1 MPKDISVGF
10 IGFGEAGFEIAKGL
24 RSEGVRQMLLYDT
37 ALTDLLEKRA
47 AETGAEVTRGLKALT
62 EKSDLILSVVPPGV
76 SVEVSRELLRHLREG
91 QFYLDLTS
99 SFPEDMKSVAAMVKT
114 SRAHFVDGAM
124 MGALPVHGHKVLIY
138 VSGNQAETVARRLNA
153 IGMNVKVVGREPGQ
167 ASAVKLI
174 LSVATKGFGSIL
186 VEMLLASHYFDV
198 DDPVLE
204 ALELFYTKG
213 LQAYIDR
220 NVGSSAIYAG
230 RRIVEMEASAKLL
243 KQIGVDPIM
252 TDATVARLKWLDSLE
267 LDTFFKGQV
276 PGGYKEVLDAWEQM
290 GLFDN
295 MPDGIPS
302 EKKLSK
308 S

>member
-1 MPKDISVGF
+1 MLKDVSVGF

-24 RSEGVRQMLLYDT
+24 RSEGVARMVLYDI
-37 ALTDLLEKRA
+37 ARTDLLEDRA
-47 AETGAEVTRGLKALT
+47 AEAGVEVTQGLKALA
-62 EKSDLILSVVPPGV
+62 EKSNLILSVVPPGV
-76 SVEVSRELLRHLREG
+76 SVEVSQELLKHLKQG

-99 SFPEDMKSVAAMVKT
+99 SFPEDMKSVASMVMA
-114 SRAHFVDGAM
+114 SGAHFVDGAM

-138 VSGNQAETVARRLNA
+138 VAGNQAETVARRLNT

-186 VEMLLASHYFDV
+186 LEMLLASHYFDV

-204 ALELFYTKG
+204 ALEQFYSKG

-230 RRIVEMEASAKLL
+230 RRVVEMEASLKLL
-243 KQIGVDPIM
+243 QQIGIDPIM
-252 TDATVARLKWLDSLE
+252 TEATVARLKWLDSLG
-267 LDTFFKGQV
+267 LSAFFKGKV

-290 GLFDN
+290 GLFAK
-295 MPDGIPS
+295 MPDRAPS
-302 EKKLSK
+302 E
-308 S
+308 

>member
-1 MPKDISVGF
+1 MRKDVSVGF

-24 RSEGVRQMLLYDT
+24 RSEGVTRMALYKRNR
-37 ALTDLLEKRA
+37 TDLLESRA
-47 AETGAEVTRGLKALT
+47 AEAGVEVAQGLKALA

-76 SVEVSRELLRHLREG
+76 SIEVSRELLKYLKQG

-99 SFPEDMKSVAAMVKT
+99 SFPEDMKSVASMVMA
-114 SRAHFVDGAM
+114 SGAHFVDGAM

-138 VSGNQAETVARRLNA
+138 VAGNQAETVARRLNA
-153 IGMNVKVVGREPGQ
+153 IGMNVKVVGSEPGQ

-198 DDPVLE
+198 DNPVLE
-204 ALELFYTKG
+204 ALEQFYTKG

-243 KQIGVDPIM
+243 KQIGVAPIM
-252 TDATVARLKWLDSLE
+252 TEATIARLKWLDSLG
-267 LDTFFKGQV
+267 LSAFFKGKV
-276 PGGYKEVLDAWEQM
+276 PGGYRDVLAAWEQM
-290 GLFDN
+290 GLFAK
-295 MPDGIPS
+295 MPDRTSSG
-302 EKKLSK
+302 
-308 S
+308 

>member
-1 MPKDISVGF
+1 MRKDVSVGF

-24 RSEGVRQMLLYDT
+24 RSEGVTRMALYKRKR
-37 ALTDLLEKRA
+37 TDLLESRA
-47 AETGAEVTRGLKALT
+47 AEAGVEVAQGLKALA

-76 SVEVSRELLRHLREG
+76 SIEVSRELLKYLKQG

-99 SFPEDMKSVAAMVKT
+99 SFPEDMKSVASMVMA
-114 SRAHFVDGAM
+114 SGAHFVDGAM

-138 VSGNQAETVARRLNA
+138 IAGKQAEAVARRLNA
-153 IGMNVKVVGREPGQ
+153 IGMNVKVIGSEPGQ

-198 DDPVLE
+198 DNPVLE
-204 ALELFYTKG
+204 ALEQFYTKG

-243 KQIGVDPIM
+243 KQIGVAPIM
-252 TDATVARLKWLDSLE
+252 TEATIARLKWLDSLG
-267 LDTFFKGQV
+267 LSAFFKGNV
-276 PGGYKEVLDAWEQM
+276 PGGYRDVLAAWEQM
-290 GLFDN
+290 GLFAK
-295 MPDGIPS
+295 MPDRTSSG
-302 EKKLSK
+302 
-308 S
+308 

>member
-1 MPKDISVGF
+1 MRKDVSVGF

-24 RSEGVRQMLLYDT
+24 RSEGVTRMALYKRKR
-37 ALTDLLEKRA
+37 TDLLESRA
-47 AETGAEVTRGLKALT
+47 AEAGVEVAQGLKALA

-76 SVEVSRELLRHLREG
+76 SIEVSRELLKYLKQG

-99 SFPEDMKSVAAMVKT
+99 SFPEDMKSVASMVMA
-114 SRAHFVDGAM
+114 SGAHFVDGAM

-138 VSGNQAETVARRLNA
+138 IAGKQAEAVARRLNA
-153 IGMNVKVVGREPGQ
+153 IGMNVKVIGSEPGQ

-198 DDPVLE
+198 DNPVLE
-204 ALELFYTKG
+204 ALEQFYTKG

-243 KQIGVDPIM
+243 KQIGVAPIM
-252 TDATVARLKWLDSLE
+252 TEATIARLKWLDSLG
-267 LDTFFKGQV
+267 LSAFFKGKV
-276 PGGYKEVLDAWEQM
+276 PGGYRDVLAAWEQM
-290 GLFDN
+290 GLFAK
-295 MPDGIPS
+295 MPDRTSSG
-302 EKKLSK
+302 
-308 S
+308 

>member
-1 MPKDISVGF
+1 MLKDVSIGF

-24 RSEGVRQMLLYDT
+24 RSEGLTRMALY
-37 ALTDLLEKRA
+37 ARHRTDLLETRA
-47 AETGAEVTRGLKALT
+47 AAAGVEVTPGLKVLS

-76 SVEVSRELLRHLREG
+76 SIEVSRDLLQYLKPA

-99 SFPEDMKSVAAMVKT
+99 SFPEDMKSVAVMAKASGVY
-114 SRAHFVDGAM
+114 FVDGAM

-138 VSGNQAETVARRLNA
+138 VAGNHAATAARRLNA

-198 DDPVLE
+198 DDAVLE
-204 ALELFYTKG
+204 ALEQFYTKG

-230 RRIVEMEASAKLL
+230 RRIVEMEASVKLL
-243 KQIGVDPIM
+243 KHIGVDPIM
-252 TDATVARLKWLDSLE
+252 TAATVARLKWLDSLG
-267 LDTFFKGQV
+267 LPAFFKGQV
-276 PGGYKEVLDAWEQM
+276 PGGYREVLAAWEEM
-290 GLFDN
+290 GLFAK
-295 MPDGIPS
+295 MPERTSSG
-302 EKKLSK
+302 
-308 S
+308 

>member
-1 MPKDISVGF
+1 MLKDISVGF

-24 RSEGVRQMLLYDT
+24 RSEGVTRMALYKRNRT
-37 ALTDLLEKRA
+37 GLLENRA
-47 AETGAEVTRGLKALT
+47 AEAGVEVTQGLKALA
-62 EKSDLILSVVPPGV
+62 EKSDMLLSVVPPGV
-76 SVEVSRELLRHLREG
+76 SVEVSRELLKHLEPG

-99 SFPEDMKSVAAMVKT
+99 SFPEDMKAVASMFVA
-114 SRAHFVDGAM
+114 SGAHFVDGAM

-138 VSGNQAETVARRLNA
+138 VAGNQAETVARRLNA
-153 IGMNVKVVGREPGQ
+153 IGMNVKVVGSEQGQ

-198 DDPVLE
+198 DEPVLE
-204 ALELFYTKG
+204 ALEQFYTKG

-252 TDATVARLKWLDSLE
+252 TAATVARLKWLDSLG
-267 LDTFFKGQV
+267 LPAFFKGEVPDGYRQV
-276 PGGYKEVLDAWEQM
+276 LAAWEQM
-290 GLFDN
+290 GLFAK
-295 MPDGIPS
+295 MPDRTAS
-302 EKKLSK
+302 E
-308 S
+308 

>member
-1 MPKDISVGF
+1 MLKDVSVGF

-24 RSEGVRQMLLYDT
+24 RSEGVARMVLYDI
-37 ALTDLLEKRA
+37 ARTDLLEDRA
-47 AETGAEVTRGLKALT
+47 AEAGVEVTQGLKALA
-62 EKSDLILSVVPPGV
+62 EKSNLILSVVPPGV
-76 SVEVSRELLRHLREG
+76 SVEVSQELLKHLKQG

-99 SFPEDMKSVAAMVKT
+99 SFPEDMKSVALMVMA
-114 SRAHFVDGAM
+114 SGAHFVDGAM

-138 VSGNQAETVARRLNA
+138 VAGNQAETVARRLNT

-186 VEMLLASHYFDV
+186 LEMLLASHYFDV

-204 ALELFYTKG
+204 ALEQFYSKG

-230 RRIVEMEASAKLL
+230 RRVVEMEASLKLL
-243 KQIGVDPIM
+243 QQIGIDPIM
-252 TDATVARLKWLDSLE
+252 TEATVARLKWLDSLG
-267 LDTFFKGQV
+267 LSAFFKGKV

-290 GLFDN
+290 GLFAK
-295 MPDGIPS
+295 MPDRAPS
-302 EKKLSK
+302 E
-308 S
+308 

>member
-1 MPKDISVGF
+1 MLKDVSIGF

-24 RSEGVRQMLLYDT
+24 RSEGVTRMALY
-37 ALTDLLEKRA
+37 ARHRTDLLETRA
-47 AETGAEVTRGLKALT
+47 AAAGVEVTPGLKVLS

-76 SVEVSRELLRHLREG
+76 SIEVSRDLLQYLKPA

-99 SFPEDMKSVAAMVKT
+99 SFPEDMKSVAVMAKASGVY
-114 SRAHFVDGAM
+114 FVDGAM

-138 VSGNQAETVARRLNA
+138 VAGNHAATAARRLNA

-198 DDPVLE
+198 DDAVLE
-204 ALELFYTKG
+204 ALEQFYTKG

-230 RRIVEMEASAKLL
+230 RRIVEMEASVKLL
-243 KQIGVDPIM
+243 KHIGVDPIM
-252 TDATVARLKWLDSLE
+252 TAATVARLKWLDSLG
-267 LDTFFKGQV
+267 LPAFFKGQV
-276 PGGYKEVLDAWEQM
+276 PGGYREVLAAWEEM
-290 GLFDN
+290 GLFAK
-295 MPDGIPS
+295 MPERTSSG
-302 EKKLSK
+302 
-308 S
+308 

>member
-1 MPKDISVGF
+1 MLKDVSVGF

-24 RSEGVRQMLLYDT
+24 RSEGVTRMVLYDI
-37 ALTDLLEKRA
+37 ARTDLLEDRA
-47 AETGAEVTRGLKALT
+47 AEAGVEVAQGLKALA

-76 SVEVSRELLRHLREG
+76 SVEVSQELLKHLKQG

-99 SFPEDMKSVAAMVKT
+99 SFPEDMKCVASMVMA
-114 SRAHFVDGAM
+114 SGAHFVDGAM

-138 VSGNQAETVARRLNA
+138 VAGNQAETVARRLNT

-186 VEMLLASHYFDV
+186 LEMLLASHYFDV

-204 ALELFYTKG
+204 ALEQFYSKG

-230 RRIVEMEASAKLL
+230 RRVVEMEASLKLL
-243 KQIGVDPIM
+243 QQIGIDPIM
-252 TDATVARLKWLDSLE
+252 TEATVARLKWLDSLG
-267 LDTFFKGQV
+267 LSAFFKGKV
-276 PGGYKEVLDAWEQM
+276 PGGYKEVLDAWDQM
-290 GLFDN
+290 GLFAK
-295 MPDGIPS
+295 MPDRAPS
-302 EKKLSK
+302 E
-308 S
+308 